1 MSKGYSYLLESFVW
15 VPWKNTS
22 SETCPAFGCF
32 RVTDNTGY
40 IIQGT
45 KPDSTLG
52 KVYGFNS
59 QTATP
64 PGKTG
69 MACFGPIAIAKYDTG
84 TPANGEGW
92 GPKSG
97 QWTLSKNYPKA
108 ATVNG
113 IINTTDKTMSVQV
126 SEISKLLGKADADI
140 AKGASGTVSIW
151 IGASGSE
158 SDSTYNVTAFALA
171 SIETCSHDW
180 VTLENRNGVWY
191 CVPVMDYKAWTGYS
205 GSVQQALTHDAS
217 GCLTWVDIEECP

>member
-22 SETCPAFGCF
+22 SETCQAFGCF
-32 RVTDNTGY
+32 RVTNNTGY

-64 PGKTG
+64 AGKTG

-84 TPANGEGW
+84 TPANGEGC

-113 IINTTDKTMSVQV
+113 IISTTDKIMSVQV
-126 SEISKLLGKADADI
+126 SEISKLLGKADSGI
-140 AKGASGTVSIW
+140 SKGSSGTVSIY
-151 IGASGSE
+151 GTASE
-158 SDSTYNVTAFALA
+158 TDITYNVTAYALGA
-171 SIETCSHDW
+171 EITAAKW
-180 VTLENRNGVWY
+180 VTVENINGIWY
-191 CVPVMDYKAWTGYS
+191 VGPW
-205 GSVQQALTHDAS
+205 
-217 GCLTWVDIEECP
+217 ECA